1 MAMWKWDSSFETTDW
16 ADVAA
21 SEHSGEFGT
30 AIWRTLR
37 HGDLR
42 IRVVDYSPGYIAN
55 HWCEKGHV
63 VYCLQGELLTE
74 LRDGRVFVLRAGM
87 SYQVADGE
95 TPHRSSTAVGAR
107 LFIVD

>member
-1 MAMWKWDSSFETTDW
+1 MKLANIPFETTDW

-21 SEHSGEFGT
+21 SEHCGEFGS
-30 AIWRTLR
+30 AFWRTLQ

-42 IRVVDYSPGYIAN
+42 IRVVDYTPGYIAN
-55 HWCEKGHV
+55 HWCAKGHV
-63 VYCLQGELLTE
+63 VYCLEGELLTE

-95 TPHRSSTAVGAR
+95 IPHRSSTVVGAR

>member
-1 MAMWKWDSSFETTDW
+1 MKLANIRFETTDW

-21 SEHSGEFGT
+21 SEHFGEFGT
-30 AIWRTLR
+30 AIWRMIQ

-42 IRVVDYSPGYIAN
+42 IRVVDYTPGYVAN
-55 HWCEKGHV
+55 HWCGKGHV
-63 VYCLQGELLTE
+63 VYCLEGELLTE

-95 TPHRSSTAVGAR
+95 TPHRSSTVSGAR